1 MDFYVTD
8 HLSNAALRVDLKASD
23 GSESKAVA
31 RMLSR
36 IGEYDERRLYHED
49 GYPSMHA
56 YCVGEL
62 KYTRQRA
69 SKRIYAAR
77 TARKF
82 PVLFIALADGRLHLT
97 GLLMLARHLRPG
109 NLDELLAA
117 ATRKTADEIALLI
130 AERFPRPDLP
140 ERLEEIPPPAVAT
153 IAAHPA
159 ARFASLPQEQYS
171 ARNTGVLFLNATA
184 SVEPAPAA
192 PAAPVPTH
200 EYSARNT
207 VPSALPSRIT
217 PLAPGRF
224 SFQCTV
230 DQETQ
235 DLWEYAK
242 ALLSHEIPTGEMA
255 LVLKAI
261 LKLAVPQ
268 LDKRKFAA
276 TNRPGHSRG
285 CVDPRHIPAA
295 VKREVRVRDDGK
307 CTFVGENGKRCGS
320 RHRLEFH
327 HDQEFACGGASTAK
341 NLRLMCGRTTS
352 TWQSVRSVRSSCRR
366 SARRGVTAPT
376 TRPTSATRIPASRS
390 RLCPIAR

>member
-23 GSESKAVA
+23 GSESKAIA

-36 IGEYDERRLYHED
+36 IGEYDERGLYHED

-62 KYTRQRA
+62 KYTKEKA

-97 GLLMLARHLRPG
+97 GLVMLAKHLRPG

-140 ERLEEIPPPAVAT
+140 ERLEPISPAPMAAVDAPPTASFTPPAA
-153 IAAHPA
+153 
-159 ARFASLPQEQYS
+159 QYS
-171 ARNTGVLFLNATA
+171 ARNTDVLFLNTPPSPNSASATPPA
-184 SVEPAPAA
+184 SVPI
-192 PAAPVPTH
+192 H

-207 VPSALPSRIT
+207 HFSVPPSRII

-224 SFQCTV
+224 GFQCTV
-230 DQETQ
+230 DRETNE
-235 DLWEYAK
+235 LWECAK
-242 ALLSHEIPTGEMA
+242 ALLSHQIPKGEME
-255 LVLKAI
+255 LVLKTV
-261 LKLAVPQ
+261 LKLAVAE
-268 LDKRKFAA
+268 LEKRKYAA
-276 TNRPGHSRG
+276 TDRPGPSKG
-285 CVDPRHIPAA
+285 SVDPRHIAA
-295 VKREVRVRDDGK
+295 ADRREVRARDKGK
-307 CTFVGENGKRCGS
+307 CTFIGENGKRCGS
-320 RHRLEFH
+320 RHGIQFH
-327 HDQEFACGGASTAK
+327 HEEEFARGGPSTAK
-341 NLRLMCGRTTS
+341 NLRLLCRAHNQLMAERSFGADFMQGKRAARGCRPRNTS
-352 TWQSVRSVRSSCRR
+352 SVRD
-366 SARRGVTAPT
+366 ANTGEP
-376 TRPTSATRIPASRS
+376 
-390 RLCPIAR
+390 L